1 MVPIAC
7 SGQLGVKAVIP
18 DAPAAFLFEQFHDYL
33 TFERGLSEQTV
44 VSYGRD
50 LGGWFS
56 FAEEAGVASPK
67 EVDIG
72 MLRKWTYSLK
82 EKGMAPRSI
91 RRAQSAVRTYF
102 RFLSME
108 GVVEVDPTDRL
119 ESPQVDR
126 SLPDVLSQLE
136 VGRVLESPDSTHPLY
151 WRDRAILEFLYAT
164 GVRVSELVSLRITSL
179 DLEEGFAKIFGKG
192 SKERLVPVGGP
203 GLRTLKR
210 YLRDLRPNLDQG
222 NGEGLVF
229 LNARGKPIRRKSVWE
244 IVKRAAIRAGIA
256 RAVSPHTIRH
266 TFATHLVEG
275 GADLAAVQELLG
287 HADISTTQI
296 YTHLDR
302 AYLREVHQKYHPRQ

>member
-1 MVPIAC
+1 MM
-7 SGQLGVKAVIP
+7 P

-33 TFERGLSEQTV
+33 TFERGLSQQTV
-44 VSYGRD
+44 ASYGRD
-50 LGGWFS
+50 LNGWFS
-56 FAEEAGVASPK
+56 FVEQVGVTSPE

-72 MLRKWTYSLK
+72 MLRSWTYAIK
-82 EKGMAPRSI
+82 ENGMAPRSI
-91 RRAQSAVRTYF
+91 RRAQSAGRTYF
-102 RFLSME
+102 RFLTIE
-108 GVVEVDPTDRL
+108 GAVEVNPTDRL
-119 ESPQVDR
+119 ESPRIGR

-136 VGRVLESPDSTHPLY
+136 IGQVLESPDSTHRLY

-179 DLEEGFAKIFGKG
+179 EVEEGFAKVFGKG

-203 GLRTLKR
+203 ALRALKR

-222 NGEGLVF
+222 NGAGVVF
-229 LNARGKPIRRKSVWE
+229 LNARGNPIRRKSVWA
-244 IVKRAAIRAGIA
+244 IVKEAAIRAGIA
-256 RAVSPHTIRH
+256 RAISPHTIRH

>member
-1 MVPIAC
+1 MM
-7 SGQLGVKAVIP
+7 P

-33 TFERGLSEQTV
+33 TFERGLSQQTV
-44 VSYGRD
+44 ASYGRD
-50 LGGWFS
+50 LNGWFS
-56 FAEEAGVASPK
+56 FVEQVGVTSPE

-72 MLRKWTYSLK
+72 MLRSWTYAIK
-82 EKGMAPRSI
+82 ENGMAPRSI

-102 RFLSME
+102 RFLTIE
-108 GVVEVDPTDRL
+108 GAVEVNPTDRL
-119 ESPQVDR
+119 ESPRIGR

-136 VGRVLESPDSTHPLY
+136 IGQVLESPDSTHRLY

-179 DLEEGFAKIFGKG
+179 EVEEGFAKVFGKG

-203 GLRTLKR
+203 ALRALKR

-222 NGEGLVF
+222 NGAGVVF
-229 LNARGKPIRRKSVWE
+229 LNARGNPIRRKSVWA
-244 IVKRAAIRAGIA
+244 IVKEAAIRAGIA
-256 RAVSPHTIRH
+256 RAISPHTIRH

>member
-1 MVPIAC
+1 MM
-7 SGQLGVKAVIP
+7 P

-33 TFERGLSEQTV
+33 TFERGLSQQTV
-44 VSYGRD
+44 ASYGRD
-50 LGGWFS
+50 LNGWFS
-56 FAEEAGVASPK
+56 FVEQVGVTSPE

-72 MLRKWTYSLK
+72 MLRSWTYAIK
-82 EKGMAPRSI
+82 ENGMAPRSI

-102 RFLSME
+102 RFLTIE
-108 GVVEVDPTDRL
+108 GAVEVNPTDRL
-119 ESPQVDR
+119 ESPRIGR

-136 VGRVLESPDSTHPLY
+136 IGQVLESPDSTHRLY

-164 GVRVSELVSLRITSL
+164 GVRVSELVGLRITSV
-179 DLEEGFAKIFGKG
+179 DLEEGFAKVFGKG

-203 GLRTLKR
+203 ALRTLKR
-210 YLRDLRPNLDQG
+210 YLRDLRPELDQG
-222 NGEGLVF
+222 NGEGRVF
-229 LNARGKPIRRKSVWE
+229 LNARGSPIRRKSVWA
-244 IVKRAAIRAGIA
+244 IVKSAAIRAGMDKAI
-256 RAVSPHTIRH
+256 SPHTIRH